1 MQKRMQTGQSAGKG
15 MTRDEPLTSVLHA
28 FCDAEEEPAAPQ
40 LDDRA
45 FQQIL
50 PVLQFATCTVSLSY
64 CIPPVN
70 L

>member
-1 MQKRMQTGQSAGKG
+1 
-15 MTRDEPLTSVLHA
+15 MTHQQPLTSVLHA
-28 FCDAEEEPAAPQ
+28 SFDAEEEPAAPQ

>member
-1 MQKRMQTGQSAGKG
+1 
-15 MTRDEPLTSVLHA
+15 MTRDELLTCVLHS
-28 FCDAEEEPAAPQ
+28 FFVAEEEPAAPQ
-40 LDDRA
+40 LDDRV

-50 PVLQFATCTVSLSY
+50 PVIQLATCTVSLSY

>member
-1 MQKRMQTGQSAGKG
+1 MA
-15 MTRDEPLTSVLHA
+15 RDGPLTSVLHA
-28 FCDAEEEPAAPQ
+28 SFDAEEEPAAPQ

-50 PVLQFATCTVSLSY
+50 PALQLATCTVSLSY

>member
-1 MQKRMQTGQSAGKG
+1 MQTGQSVGQG
-15 MTRDEPLTSVLHA
+15 MTHQRPLTSVLHA
-28 FCDAEEEPAAPQ
+28 SFDAEEEPATPQ

-45 FQQIL
+45 FQQIF